1 MRTTLHRIAWIA
13 AAALA
18 AACGETPKDESGPLD
33 RLYRPTGLAVHEGR
47 LLVVSSNGDLL
58 YDDDTGGTLIALDLS
73 TPSTEPAGI
82 DGALAVRSFGGDLA
96 VADAVSCP
104 TTPLAADPRAI
115 FATRGSNALYA
126 ASIGPDGSLSCAGC
140 EVPLSGPFSDPF
152 AVGVACGGGRARAF
166 VGHLRSVSGE
176 AWITE
181 YDLETGVQRSMSVGA
196 GPIRAFAYDAA
207 RDRLYLLGLAT
218 GSPTP
223 LRWVELGGCTIG
235 ASGPGGCS
243 VYQASLPSVSSGIEL
258 RGMAFAPARD
268 GEPQRVY
275 LTGRLYD
282 TSAAAIA
289 GGRVN
294 DLGGALLV
302 VDLVE
307 NARGGV
313 DLQLVEGHDIG
324 RGAQD
329 VRVLP
334 SPDPDRRDIVAA
346 LTVDDAVLWI
356 YDDRTGALTQ
366 FGRDPITGEP
376 LGEPGGRDPA
386 TGAPVLGHEPFGLAV
401 DPDPIDTV
409 ARVYV
414 GSYRESFVTPIDVPL
429 DAPEDAHFTGLAGA
443 ARRISGGT
451 P

>member
-18 AACGETPKDESGPLD
+18 AACGETPEAESGPLD

-58 YDDDTGGTLIALDLS
+58 FSDDTGGTLIALD
-73 TPSTEPAGI
+73 PSTDPAGV

-96 VADAVSCP
+96 VADLASCP
-104 TTPLAADPRAI
+104 TLPEPLAI

-126 ASIGPDGSLSCAGC
+126 ASIGPDGALSCAGC
-140 EVPLSGPFSDPF
+140 EAPLSGPFSDPF

-166 VGHLRSVSGE
+166 VGHMRSVSGE
-176 AWITE
+176 GWITE
-181 YDLETGVQRSMSVGA
+181 YDLVERTQRSMSVGA
-196 GPIRAFAYDAA
+196 GPIRSFAYDAT

-235 ASGPGGCS
+235 APSGAGGCS
-243 VYQASLPSVSSGIEL
+243 VGQASLPSVSSIEL
-258 RGMAFAPARD
+258 RGMAFAHPRVGA
-268 GEPQRVY
+268 PQRAY

-282 TSAAAIA
+282 ASAAAIA

-294 DLGGALLV
+294 DLGGKLLA

-307 NARGGV
+307 DARGGLELRV
-313 DLQLVEGHDIG
+313 ANDEDIG
-324 RGAQD
+324 RGAQE

-334 SPDPDRRDIVAA
+334 PRAGGKRDLVVA
-346 LTVDDAVLWI
+346 LTVDEGELVI
-356 YDDRTGALTQ
+356 YDDDSLALHR
-366 FGRDPITGEP
+366 FGRG
-376 LGEPGGRDPA
+376 A

-401 DPDPIDTV
+401 DPDAVGT
-409 ARVYV
+409 ATVYV
-414 GSYRESFVTPIDVPL
+414 GSYRDSHVTPIEVPL
-429 DAPEDAHFTGLAGA
+429 ETEFTPPPLDEL
-443 ARRISGGT
+443 RRITGGT